1 MGQASRRKHSGP
13 QPTIKGRNIRVRG
26 LIEVDRDTIGIG
38 STPKVLCCYDDMG
51 KAHALCANP
60 KGVGWV
66 PLTDEVLPTM
76 TKEEIEEYKA
86 MVEKAKEEAAAEAQR
101 KADERI
107 QRENE
112 EKANEAG
119 IVTGDE
125 AVACMSTLP
134 AVPPGSE
141 G

>member
-1 MGQASRRKHSGP
+1 MGEARRRRGSGP
-13 QPTIKGRNIRVRG
+13 QPTIKGRNIRIRG
-26 LIEVDRDTIGIG
+26 VIEVDRDTIGIG
-38 STPKVLCCYDDMG
+38 STPRVLVCYDDLG

-66 PLTDEVLPTM
+66 QLTDEVLPTM

-86 MVEKAKEEAAAEAQR
+86 MVEKAKQEAADEAQR

-107 QRENE
+107 QKENE
-112 EKANEAG
+112 SG

-125 AVACMSTLP
+125 AVACMSSLP